1 VLLDWLVIERI
12 FNDRSFFEN
21 EFDQIPD
28 QQKLRI
34 CFNILPVQKSIT
46 HRIAQD
52 QTLSD
57 PSVIMKALFE
67 VCKNPV
73 IEDINPPH
81 QMPFFEDSDGNNPF
95 DYVLQI
101 HNRSVKDIE
110 QKVKLG
116 SFNKNLAEE
125 LFI

>member
-1 VLLDWLVIERI
+1 
-12 FNDRSFFEN
+12 
-21 EFDQIPD
+21 
-28 QQKLRI
+28 
-34 CFNILPVQKSIT
+34 
-46 HRIAQD
+46 
-52 QTLSD
+52 
-57 PSVIMKALFE
+57 MKALFE

-101 HNRSVKDIE
+101 HNRSPKDIE
-110 QKVKLG
+110 QKVKFG

-125 LFI
+125 LFF